1 MASSATLRVEQT
13 RNRRAEQRDI
23 GPLPPVEN
31 PKRKKRCAYDLLRF
45 LTVYLAQRFPLAFS
59 DDHKRMIALIQKAI
73 LEGGQ
78 FAVAM
83 PRGTGKTT
91 VMEGACV
98 WAQLYGH
105 RRFIF
110 VVAADAQ
117 AAEAICSNIR
127 AEMDGNEM
135 LLADFPEAIHP
146 IVVLEGI
153 SRRAEGQTLDGE
165 RTMLVWTKN
174 EVRLPRTAAGGGSVI
189 RTAGITGRIRGAKA
203 SLADGSQVRPDLV
216 LVDDPQTDESARSP
230 SQVAGRLKTMTGTI
244 LGLAGPGQ
252 RIAALTTCTVIEK
265 GDLADQILDR
275 QAHPEWQGVKAKLMQ
290 AMPSNQ
296 KLWDEYAEILREDMR
311 TEAGMERATAYYRE
325 HRTDMDAGA
334 VPSWLQRFGPG
345 ELSAIQHGMNLL
357 IIRGLAAFMAE
368 YQNEPSDPFAS
379 SEVEQITAPAVL
391 RKLNGLDR
399 GLVPIESTV
408 LTAGIDVQGAALYW
422 GASAWTPGFSGDLI
436 AYGCYP
442 EQGRPYFTVQEIEK
456 TLVKAHPGASWEASL
471 FAGLEA
477 LVDQIAGREWM
488 RDDGGVQRI
497 EQIVI
502 DAGYGASTDTVYQF
516 CRRSRHAAILLPFF
530 GRTVAAGAAPIDEWK
545 KKPGDRIGQGWRIPK
560 PTNRQTRHIL
570 ADVNR
575 WKSILADRI
584 LTPPGSA
591 GCFSIYGKNPAEHRM
606 LADQLSAE
614 LRTRVSANGRTA
626 DEWRAKPNRDN
637 HLLDVCMMTAVGAS
651 IRGVKLDDQAVIR
664 AARAAIQT
672 QAPNADNPPAAQ
684 QPTPADP
691 RPGPR
696 RPRGGGGFLSGFGFG
711 GAR

>member
-23 GPLPPVEN
+23 GPLPPVQN
-31 PKRKKRCAYDLLRF
+31 PKRKKRCATDLLRF
-45 LTVYLAQRFPLAFS
+45 LTAYLAQRFPLAFS
-59 DDHKRMIALIQKAI
+59 EDHKRMIALIQKAI

-127 AEMDGNEM
+127 AEMDGNEL

-252 RIAALTTCTVIEK
+252 QIAALTTCTVIEK

-275 QAHPEWQGVKAKLMQ
+275 LTHPEWQGVKAKLMH
-290 AMPSNQ
+290 AMPTDQ
-296 KLWDEYAEILREDMR
+296 KRWDEYAEILREDMR
-311 TEAGMERATAYYRE
+311 TESGMGRATAYYRAN
-325 HRTDMDAGA
+325 RAAMDIGA
-334 VPSWLQRFGPG
+334 EPAWKQRFGIG
-345 ELSAIQHGMNLL
+345 ELSATQHAMNLL
-357 IIRGLAAFMAE
+357 IIRGLPAFMAE
-368 YQNEPSDPFAS
+368 YQNEPSDPLAS
-379 SEVEQITAPAVL
+379 GDIEQLTAPMVL

-399 GLVPIESTV
+399 GLVPIEATV
-408 LTAGIDVQGAALYW
+408 LTAAIDVQGAALYW
-422 GASAWTPGFSGDLI
+422 GAAAWTPGFSGDAI
-436 AYGCYP
+436 AYGAYP
-442 EQGRPYFTVQEIEK
+442 DQGRPYFTVQEIEK
-456 TLVKAHPGASWEASL
+456 TMVKAHPGASWEASL
-471 FAGLEA
+471 FASLEA
-477 LVDQIAGREWM
+477 LVEQIAGREWM
-488 RDDGGVQRI
+488 RDDGGVQRV
-497 EQIVI
+497 EQVVI

-516 CRRSRHAAILLPFF
+516 CRRSKYSAILLPFF
-530 GRTVAAGAAPIDEWK
+530 GRTVAAGAAPMDEWK
-545 KKPGDRIGQGWRIPK
+545 KKPGDRVGPGWRIPK

-570 ADVNR
+570 ADVNK
-575 WKSILADRI
+575 WKSFFADRI
-584 LTPPGSA
+584 LAPVGDA
-591 GCFSIYGKNPAEHRM
+591 GCFSVYGKTPSEHRM
-606 LADQLSAE
+606 LADQIAAE
-614 LRTRVSANGRTA
+614 TRTRVNANGRTA
-626 DEWRAKPNRDN
+626 DQWHPKPNRDN
-637 HLLDVCMMTAVGAS
+637 HYLDVFTMAAIAAS
-651 IRGVKLDDQAVIR
+651 IRGVKLDEQAIIR
-664 AARAAIQT
+664 AVRSAMG
-672 QAPNADNPPAAQ
+672 PNGPAEPAEPVRGPSPPK
-684 QPTPADP
+684 PPP
-691 RPGPR
+691 RP
-696 RPRGGGGFLSGFGFG
+696 RPVGSGFLSGFGFG
-711 GAR
+711 AQ